1 MQSPEEESQESH
13 LHWLETEWRHVM
25 FSNKFNIFM
34 ISLNQNHA
42 DKENTKDTNMVK
54 DGDILWIAMVE
65 KCFAPVL

>member
-13 LHWLETEWRHVM
+13 LHWLETERRNVK

-42 DKENTKDTNMVK
+42 DKANTKDKYGIKME
-54 DGDILWIAMVE
+54 IFFE
-65 KCFAPVL
+65 